1 MNKAIN
7 LIMPKCWIKENLKQG
22 FIQKTD
28 KEGIYNYYGYTVV
41 EEKLLPNDKN
51 IVFEK
56 RSSD

>member
-41 EEKLLPNDKN
+41 EEKLLPNDKKYS
-51 IVFEK
+51 F
-56 RSSD
+56 